1 MNLVHA
7 TQQLERALAQA
18 DLEALSHEE
27 AQRLARE
34 LRPVLHAH
42 GRRYYVEDDPVI
54 ADREYDRLFAEL
66 QAIEAR
72 FPDLVTPH
80 SPTQRVGAEPLERF
94 DKVRHAVPLLSLG
107 NAFSLEDVRAW
118 YERCGRGLTKAGYD
132 EDVRPALTAE
142 LKIDGLAVALTYR
155 DGRLAV
161 AATRGSGVVGENI
174 TQNARTIRAI
184 PLQLAPQTDVQANG
198 QTDPASSAGQAIGAD
213 GRPPRSIEVRGEI
226 YMRQSDFERL
236 NGRLA
241 ANEEKV
247 FANPRNAAAGS
258 LRQLDPAVTATR
270 PLSFFAYGVGP
281 VDGEAPAQQHALL
294 EWLGRL
300 GLPTNPFVARFEDLD
315 GALAFCERWT
325 ADRDTLDYEIDGV
338 VLKVDDVAQQEALG
352 FVSNA
357 PRWAVAFKFPARE
370 ATTKLLDIFVNV
382 GRTGAIKPEAKL
394 EPVEVGGVTVSQAT
408 MHNEDFIT
416 SRDLRIGDTVVVKRA
431 GDVIPQVVKAVV
443 EARTGEEKVW
453 QMPERCP
460 ACGSELV
467 RLPGEAERYCLSS
480 DCPAQFIRLVE
491 HYAARSAMDIEGL
504 GEKMAI
510 LLVEKNL
517 IRHLA
522 DLYRLQQ
529 EDLEGLEGFAEKRAQ
544 NLIAG
549 IERSKGRPLSRLL
562 FALGLRHVGKTVAEL
577 LVARYESLE
586 ALSKATQEEL
596 EAIDGVGPRI
606 AESVADWFALEDN
619 RHLIEDLEKLGVNTR
634 RLPEEAPPP
643 DDGPAAGK
651 VYVVTGTLPTLSRKE
666 AQDLIRKAGG
676 KVSSAVSK
684 NTDFLVAGAEPGPKK
699 LEKAREL
706 GVAVVDEA
714 GLVGMLGDV

>member
-7 TQQLERALAQA
+7 TQQIERALAQA
-18 DLEALSHEE
+18 DLDALPHEE
-27 AQRLARE
+27 AAALVRE
-34 LRPVLHAH
+34 LRPLLHAH
-42 GRRYYVEDDPVI
+42 SRRYYVEDDPVI
-54 ADREYDRLFAEL
+54 TDGEYDRLFTAL
-66 QAIEAR
+66 QTIEAR
-72 FPDLVTPH
+72 FPDLVTPA
-80 SPTQRVGAEPLERF
+80 SPTQRVGGAPLERF
-94 DKVRHAVPLLSLG
+94 EKVRHAVPLLSLG
-107 NAFSLEDVRAW
+107 NAFDLDGVRAW
-118 YERCGRGLTKAGYD
+118 YERCGRGLVKAGYD
-132 EDVRPALTAE
+132 EDVRPVLTAE

-155 DGRLAV
+155 DGRLEV

-184 PLQLAPQTDVQANG
+184 PLQIAPRPDSREDSQDGQADVQTDV
-198 QTDPASSAGQAIGAD
+198 
-213 GRPPRSIEVRGEI
+213 RPPRSIEVRGEI

-236 NGRLA
+236 NERLA

-281 VDGEAPAQQHALL
+281 VDGEAPASQHALL

-300 GLPTNPFVARFEDLD
+300 GLPTNPYVTRFDELD

-338 VLKVDDVAQQEALG
+338 VLKIDDVAQQEALG

-370 ATTKLLDIFVNV
+370 ATTRLLDIFVNV

-408 MHNEDFIT
+408 MHNEDFIA
-416 SRDLRIGDTVVVKRA
+416 SRDLRIGDTVIVKRA

-443 EARTGEEKVW
+443 EARTGAETPW

-491 HYAARSAMDIEGL
+491 HYAARGAMDIEGL

-522 DLYRLQQ
+522 DLYRLKQ

-549 IERSKGRPLSRLL
+549 IERSKARPLSRLL

-586 ALSKATQEEL
+586 ALSKASQEDL
-596 EAIDGVGPRI
+596 EAIDGIGPRI
-606 AESVADWFALEDN
+606 AESVADWFALDDN
-619 RHLIEDLEKLGVNTR
+619 RHLIEDLDALGVNTR

-651 VYVVTGTLPTLSRKE
+651 VYVVTGTLPSLSRKE
-666 AQDLIRKAGG
+666 AQDLIKKAGG

-699 LEKAREL
+699 IEKAREL
-706 GVAVVDEA
+706 GVAVLDEA
-714 GLVGMLGDV
+714 ELVGMLGDV

>member
-7 TQQLERALAQA
+7 TQQIERRLAQA
-18 DLEALSHEE
+18 DLEALPFEE
-27 AQRLARE
+27 AAALAE
-34 LRPVLHAH
+34 ALRPLLHAH
-42 GRRYYVEDDPVI
+42 SRRYYVEDDPVI
-54 ADREYDRLFAEL
+54 TDGAYDRLFAAL
-66 QAIEAR
+66 QQLEAR
-72 FPDLVTPH
+72 FPDLVTPA
-80 SPTQRVGAEPLERF
+80 SPTQRVGGAPLDRF
-94 DKVRHAVPLLSLG
+94 EKVRHAVPLLSLG
-107 NAFSLEDVRAW
+107 NAFDLDGVRAW
-118 YERCGRGLTKAGYD
+118 YERCQRGLVKAGYV

-155 DGRLAV
+155 DGRLEV

-184 PLQLAPQTDVQANG
+184 PLQIAPRPDVQA
-198 QTDPASSAGQAIGAD
+198 DV
-213 GRPPRSIEVRGEI
+213 RPPRSIEVRGEI
-226 YMRQSDFERL
+226 YMRRSDFERL
-236 NGRLA
+236 NERLA
-241 ANEEKV
+241 ASEEKI

-258 LRQLDPAVTATR
+258 LRQLDSAITATR
-270 PLSFFAYGVGP
+270 PLSFFAYGIGP
-281 VDGEAPAQQHALL
+281 VDGEAPAAQHALL

-300 GLPTNPFVARFEDLD
+300 GFPTNPYVARFDELD

-357 PRWAVAFKFPARE
+357 PRWAIAFKFPARE
-370 ATTKLLDIFVNV
+370 ATTTLLDIFVNV

-394 EPVEVGGVTVSQAT
+394 EPVEIGGVTVSQAT
-408 MHNEDFIT
+408 LHNEDYIA
-416 SRDLRIGDTVVVKRA
+416 SRDLRIGDTVIVKRA
-431 GDVIPQVVKAVV
+431 GDVIPQVVKPVV
-443 EARTGEEKVW
+443 EARTGQERAW

-491 HYAARSAMDIEGL
+491 HYAARGAMDIEGL
-504 GEKMAI
+504 GEKMAVV
-510 LLVEKNL
+510 LVEQNL

-522 DLYRLQQ
+522 DLYRLEQ

-544 NLIAG
+544 NLLQG

-562 FALGLRHVGKTVAEL
+562 YALGLRHVGKTVAEL
-577 LVARYESLE
+577 LVARYDSLE
-586 ALSKATQEEL
+586 ALAAASREDL
-596 EAIDGVGPRI
+596 EAIDGIGSVI
-606 AESVADWFALEDN
+606 AESVVDWFALEDN
-619 RHLIEDLEKLGVNTR
+619 RHLIADLERLGVNTR

-643 DDGPAAGK
+643 ADGGGAGK
-651 VYVVTGTLPTLSRKE
+651 VYVLTGTLPTLSRKE
-666 AQDLIRKAGG
+666 AQDLIKKAGG

-684 NTDFLVAGAEPGPKK
+684 NTDFVVAGENPGAK
-699 LEKAREL
+699 LDKAREL
-706 GVAVVDEA
+706 GVAVLTE
-714 GLVGMLGDV
+714 GELLGMLENV